1 MTKYSSLKQNAQGS
15 TKYSSLNK
23 ILKSRSSVNAE
34 TRLQKN
40 TPTLLNCRPR
50 ISAESGLEG
59 MGGGWFQ
66 LRYNTQKVGIK
77 FRTDFLQLKGITL
90 YETGGLLEISRSR
103 RNLSMYACISMYR
116 LPVPFCRWMKIQIK
130 IKVRRR
136 FCTLSVFEE
145 IVYILFRG
153 NCLFMRFRGNRL
165 VSVFEE
171 IGYVQT
177 FFFFF
182 FGVRVIL
189 LVVCTYGIY
198 AEV

>member
-1 MTKYSSLKQNAQGS
+1 MPKAQQNTRVS
-15 TKYSSLNK
+15 TKYSSLGVVLTQRHDCK
-23 ILKSRSSVNAE
+23 K
-34 TRLQKN
+34 TRPPCWIAGREYRRNRAWK
-40 TPTLLNCRPR
+40 
-50 ISAESGLEG
+50 GW
-59 MGGGWFQ
+59 GGGWFQ